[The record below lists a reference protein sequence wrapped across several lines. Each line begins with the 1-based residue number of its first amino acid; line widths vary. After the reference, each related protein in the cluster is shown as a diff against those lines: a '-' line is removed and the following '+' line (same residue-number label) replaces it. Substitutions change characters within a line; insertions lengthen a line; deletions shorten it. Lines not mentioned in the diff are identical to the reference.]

1 MTADEFAALVKQL
14 REMGAAKVRVGDFEC
29 VFATPYVP
37 PRPDKPE
44 AEAPA
49 PPPPA
54 PSKSKRPVALR
65 SDVETEEQRR
75 LAQLREEL
83 EN

>member
-1 MTADEFAALVKQL
+1 MTADEFAALVKTL
-14 REMGAAKVRVGDFEC
+14 RELGAWKVRSGDFEC
-29 VFATPYVP
+29 TFATPYVP
-37 PRPDKPE
+37 PETKVQ
-44 AEAPA
+44 AAPT
-49 PPPPA
+49 PPPVP
-54 PSKSKRPVALR
+54 PSRPQKPQKLR

>member
-1 MTADEFAALVKQL
+1 MDADQFAALVKTL

-29 VFATPYVP
+29 VFATPYVA
-37 PRPDKPE
+37 PE
-44 AEAPA
+44 AKVKPPAAPEPA
-49 PPPPA
+49 PPVQ
-54 PSKSKRPVALR
+54 PSKQRPTKLR